1 MAITT
6 ATRDGILFIQ
16 LDDPRLLDEGRIQQV
31 ERELG
36 EAIDASEETR
46 VVLDFSKVQF
56 MSSSMLGKLVA
67 FSKKI
72 KSYKAKLKFACVSP
86 DILEV
91 FKITRL
97 NKVFDIEK
105 DAESARKAFLKKGL
119 FG

>member
-16 LDDPRLLDEGRIQQV
+16 LDDQRLLDEGKIQTV
-31 ERELG
+31 EREID
-36 EAIDASEETR
+36 EAIDGSEATR

-56 MSSSMLGKLVA
+56 MSSSMLGKLVKTQ
-67 FSKKI
+67 KKVTG
-72 KSYKAKLKFACVSP
+72 YKAKMKLASVAP
-86 DILEV
+86 DIQEV

-97 NKVFDIEK
+97 DKLFSVEK
-105 DAESARKAFLKKGL
+105 DADAARKAFLKKGL

>member
-6 ATRDGILFIQ
+6 ASRDGILFIQ

-31 ERELG
+31 DRELT
-36 EAIDASEETR
+36 EAVDASEDTR
-46 VVLDFSKVQF
+46 VVLDFSKVGF

-67 FSKKI
+67 LHKKV
-72 KSYKAKLKFACVSP
+72 KGYKAKMKFASVAP
-86 DILEV
+86 DIQEV

-97 NKVFDIEK
+97 DKLFDIEK